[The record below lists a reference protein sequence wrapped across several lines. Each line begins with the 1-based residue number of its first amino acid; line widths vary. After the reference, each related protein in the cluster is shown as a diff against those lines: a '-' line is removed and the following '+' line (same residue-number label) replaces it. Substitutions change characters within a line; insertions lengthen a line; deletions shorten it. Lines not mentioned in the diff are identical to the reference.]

1 MAMWRRWPPGLA
13 HAVSCSVGHGVGVG
27 LAAAPRQDVAH
38 VIGRMM
44 KDFGVKGAVCAL
56 YSMRVSNKNRFS
68 RFASA
73 GFAAAPQVCQRGP
86 CVRFNTVVRA
96 ARGYG

>member
-1 MAMWRRWPPGLA
+1 MAMWRRWRWPPGLA

-56 YSMRVSNKNRFS
+56 YSMRVSNKKKFS
-68 RFASA
+68 SRTCLDVGRVDAF
-73 GFAAAPQVCQRGP
+73 FC
-86 CVRFNTVVRA
+86 FFF
-96 ARGYG
+96 